1 MPIVVNYICDT
12 DDYKKFARE
21 NNLITEKGYYKM
33 SVESVSKFIYN
44 NADFVEKH
52 LGKDDN
58 KHELELLNCVM
69 ELGAKVVNMPKK
81 FLKV

>member
-12 DDYKKFARE
+12 DNYKTFARE
-21 NNLITEKGYYKM
+21 NKLITEKGYYKM

-44 NADFVEKH
+44 NAEFVENH

-58 KHELELLNCVM
+58 KHELELLNYVM
-69 ELGAKVVNMPKK
+69 GIGAKLIHMPKR